1 MGDDLIEA
9 ARRLSEQASIESRS
23 HRMAPSLNGEPVA
36 LYNIEKDPLERVNL
50 ASRHPDVVAELMGRL
65 DEYFK
70 GKSLVIQCSV
80 QNNVYKSFTRLA
92 CAPQSLFPHW

>member
-1 MGDDLIEA
+1 
-9 ARRLSEQASIESRS
+9 
-23 HRMAPSLNGEPVA
+23 MAPSLNGEPVA